1 MDHIES
7 SSCSTEWDRSGALDT
22 TPCLEGEGCLQTLIP
37 SSCSRPYLERLGLEL
52 YEDEST
58 GALQG
63 YDIASGENYGGPDGL
78 KIPPQ
83 VIHAY
88 MLAHPVEK
96 EPAWQTVPPP
106 KGKRGHTSS

>member
-1 MDHIES
+1 MINVDSYAIPIEA
-7 SSCSTEWDRSGALDT
+7 TNDGDPLGFFE
-22 TPCLEGEGCLQTLIP
+22 
-37 SSCSRPYLERLGLEL
+37 SRADAVDYLERLGLEL

-58 GALQG
+58 GLLRG
-63 YDIASGENYGGPDGL
+63 YDIESGENYGGEDGC

-96 EPAWQTVPPP
+96 EPAWQIVPPP
-106 KGKRGHTSS
+106 KGKRGRSS